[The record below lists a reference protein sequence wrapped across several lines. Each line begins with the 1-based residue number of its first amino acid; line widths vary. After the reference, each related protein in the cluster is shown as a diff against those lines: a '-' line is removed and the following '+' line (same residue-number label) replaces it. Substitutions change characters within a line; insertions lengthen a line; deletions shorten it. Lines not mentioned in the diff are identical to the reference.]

1 MRGVEAEA
9 KFAFRMPERD
19 AADGGDCSAFF
30 LLFFSSE
37 KGCFF
42 SLSAHFVGLK
52 FNRMGADS

>member
-30 LLFFSSE
+30 LLFFRPR
-37 KGCFF
+37 KAAFF